1 MQHVTSTENIQGYVL
16 WPIVD
21 AGWCELALSL
31 RTTARSLP
39 LHTTRSRVSPRAGA
53 GAHWGCSS
61 GPSASPARSAIMWY
75 VLRLTGLDRPLRLWF
90 AALGSVCYFLK
101 AWQPRLLLL
110 LPARQALCTS
120 DTAAACYCGCLEQL
134 EPETI
139 ELLAAMTEAA
149 VNVTL
154 LLRLDCSAPSAV
166 SALLCALSSEIIH
179 GLNCQELP
187 RTT

>member
-1 MQHVTSTENIQGYVL
+1 MSPAPKIFRAMCCGQL
-16 WPIVD
+16 WMRVGVSSLSPS
-21 AGWCELALSL
+21 ARQLACH
-31 RTTARSLP
+31 RSLP

-75 VLRLTGLDRPLRLWF
+75 VLRLAGLDRPLRLWC

-110 LPARQALCTS
+110 LPAARQALCTS

-139 ELLAAMTEAA
+139 ELLAAMTD
-149 VNVTL
+149 VVQL
-154 LLRLDCSAPSAV
+154 
-166 SALLCALSSEIIH
+166 
-179 GLNCQELP
+179 
-187 RTT
+187 